1 MVAGCLVR
9 TLDHYGIDMTPEEAQ
24 MIRACLFE
32 KLISMTGDP
41 LKQNERALI
50 RTILLK
56 MLQQP

>member
-1 MVAGCLVR
+1 
-9 TLDHYGIDMTPEEAQ
+9 MTPEEAQ

-32 KLISMTGDP
+32 KLVSMTGDP

>member
-1 MVAGCLVR
+1 
-9 TLDHYGIDMTPEEAQ
+9 MTPEEAQ

-32 KLISMTGDP
+32 KLISMNGDP

-56 MLQQP
+56 MQQPQQ